1 MNQIILWDDE
11 FHDSHTFNDY
21 VSMGLGEI
29 NEDGGLEINWKTE
42 KEVRKEVAIML
53 EGMDSDQ
60 TFDWIQDMLS
70 EK

>member
-11 FHDSHTFNDY
+11 FHDSHTFQEYRD
-21 VSMGLGEI
+21 MGLGEI

-42 KEVRKEVAIML
+42 KEVHKEVALML

-60 TFDWIQDMLS
+60 TFDWIQDILS

>member
-11 FHDSHTFNDY
+11 FHDSHTFQEY
-21 VSMGLGEI
+21 VDMGLGEI

-60 TFDWIQDMLS
+60 TFDWIQDILS